1 MAKRLTEEDIRR
13 IFREE
18 AERKKALEAVSAEA
32 AQTFDRMV
40 ENGSLITYTDSYTG
54 STSGVWPTSDWTP
67 FIQKVIDTYWEVVEE
82 DLNE

>member
-18 AERKKALEAVSAEA
+18 AERERRIEETSREAKEVHKRLKFEHFPTATGGWACSTTQLRDVS
-32 AQTFDRMV
+32 
-40 ENGSLITYTDSYTG
+40 
-54 STSGVWPTSDWTP
+54 WTP
-67 FIQKVIDTYWEVVEE
+67 FIQKIIDTYWEVVEE